1 MGHGAARP
9 RGGSVALTEK
19 AKFENF
25 QTINARKGLKKL
37 ENLRIFKVEL
47 LKKFGKV
54 EKLEKQEKFEKLNN
68 IKVPE
73 GSILT
78 KLWNKKK
85 TKNIKM

>member
-1 MGHGAARP
+1 MGHGAP
-9 RGGSVALTEK
+9 RRLGGTNWKSK
-19 AKFENF
+19 GKKFDNF

-85 TKNIKM
+85 TKNTKM